1 MRGKKNFCFGG
12 PQSHA
17 AASPVSLSSCRWTPT
32 PLAWTAAVVLALLS
46 RRSGTC
52 RLDSWI
58 LWYNTKFSQSRTRT
72 TVFTWCPSLDCLQNK
87 RFTEDAA
94 EWHWV
99 PPQHHLISLHVG
111 KPVTGWAKNSCLIL
125 NLKKKRKKE
134 NDNTPTLRC
143 FIMGTGCVTLYLKTN
158 LEILD
163 KYTMLLIHF
172 VLFKEAS
179 F

>member
-1 MRGKKNFCFGG
+1 MTLSTTTTPPDQPSRGE
-12 PQSHA
+12 
-17 AASPVSLSSCRWTPT
+17 
-32 PLAWTAAVVLALLS
+32 
-46 RRSGTC
+46 TC
-52 RLDSWI
+52 NGMGQEQLF
-58 LWYNTKFSQSRTRT
+58 NTK
-72 TVFTWCPSLDCLQNK
+72 
-87 RFTEDAA
+87 
-94 EWHWV
+94 
-99 PPQHHLISLHVG
+99 
-111 KPVTGWAKNSCLIL
+111 
-125 NLKKKRKKE
+125 LKKKRKKE